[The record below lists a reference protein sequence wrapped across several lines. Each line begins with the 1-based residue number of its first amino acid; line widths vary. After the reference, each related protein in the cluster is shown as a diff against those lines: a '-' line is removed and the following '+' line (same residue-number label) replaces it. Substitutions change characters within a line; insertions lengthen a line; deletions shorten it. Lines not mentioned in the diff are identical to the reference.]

1 MKKMAVTRWA
11 LIAASF
17 AVLVLLAAPSDAG
30 VIFADDFDAN
40 ALGLNSTPA
49 GWTISDGGTVDIV
62 GTPAFFAEL
71 CAGGPSPTRCIDLD
85 GSTGNAGKLEH
96 TVAIPSAGT
105 YELSFWLQPNDRG
118 GLPDEVTVSFGSYS
132 ELFTLPS
139 AGNNADS
146 WTLYERQVS
155 FAGPGVATL
164 AFDNAGGDN
173 VGALLDNVAVE
184 TAVPEPASLLLL
196 GSGITGLALRR
207 RRR

>member
-1 MKKMAVTRWA
+1 MRKVIKYGS
-11 LIAASF
+11 LIAASV
-17 AVLVLLAAPSDAG
+17 ALLVLAAPRSDAG

-40 ALGLNSTPA
+40 ALGLNSTPT

-85 GSTGNAGKLEH
+85 GSTTNAGKLEH
-96 TVAIPSAGT
+96 SIAIPEAGS
-105 YELSFWLQPNDRG
+105 YVLSFWLQPNDRG
-118 GLPDEVTVSFGSYS
+118 FGTDDMTVSFGGYS
-132 ELFTLPS
+132 ELFSLTS

-146 WTLYERQVS
+146 WSFYQRTVS
-155 FAGPGVATL
+155 FGGAGVATL

-173 VGALLDNVAVE
+173 IGVLLDNVSVE
-184 TAVPEPASLLLL
+184 SVPEPATLLLL

-207 RRR
+207 RRS